1 MTRHGV
7 ALLLTAGILSGLAG
21 CQSTTSSQP
30 REDADAKELTTG
42 VVQREI
48 RKGMSGAEVIE
59 ALGSPNIVTTDE
71 NGNETWV
78 YERYAREART
88 SDNGYFLVVVFGSS
102 RSSETHQKTLTVV
115 IKFDENKVVRDFGY
129 HATTF

>member
-1 MTRHGV
+1 MTYRAV
-7 ALLLTAGILSGLAG
+7 ALLLVAGLLGGLAA
-21 CQSTTSSQP
+21 CQSTASAP
-30 REDADAKELTTG
+30 EDGNGKQLTTG

-71 NGNETWV
+71 NGRETWV

-88 SDNGYFLVVVFGSS
+88 SENGYFLVVVFGSS
-102 RSSETHQKTLTVV
+102 RSSETRQRTLTVV
-115 IKFDENKVVRDFGY
+115 IKFDESKLVRDFGY
-129 HATTF
+129 HSTTF